1 MVSSRLIG
9 LLHERWGRKGF
20 RPFMLQEFR
29 RLSLDST
36 QLLGEIFGAVI
47 LFTNLSQPV
56 VQTRQQ

>member
-1 MVSSRLIG
+1 
-9 LLHERWGRKGF
+9 
-20 RPFMLQEFR
+20 MLQEFR